1 MSFKWSK
8 LLWKVLQV
16 VAPVLVALGAT
27 VSVPDDFSDFQKNS
41 IFVTIAIVAGIM
53 KAADNLRKNWDR
65 LSGDPHDFRNFRGT
79 PPTAGVILIL
89 IGLLVLPGCASSMTK
104 FIDGT
109 DGSSVTMFDTV
120 PIGMKRDLSAQN
132 GEFEWQGDG
141 SGAWTV
147 GSNLESTDGTEV
159 FEKLLDTIGALAPFL
174 NALAQAQA
182 TGPPPAAPSNEVEW
196 LDTPEPPFPLMSP

>member
-1 MSFKWSK
+1 MFSWKK
-8 LLWKVLQV
+8 LVWKVCLV
-16 VAPVLVALGAT
+16 VAPVLVALGANVT
-27 VSVPDDFSDFQKNS
+27 VPDDFTKYEESMGL
-41 IFVTIAIVAGIM
+41 ITIAIVFGAV
-53 KAADNLRKNWDR
+53 KAIENLRKNWDK
-65 LSGDPHDFRNFRGT
+65 LSDPTDFRNFRGT
-79 PPTAGVILIL
+79 PPTAMAL
-89 IGLLVLPGCASSMTK
+89 LLVGLMALPGCASSMTK

-132 GEFEWQGDG
+132 GEFEWKGDG

-147 GSNLESTDGTEV
+147 GSNLEATDGTEV

-182 TGPPPAAPSNEVEW
+182 TAPPPAPSGEVEW
-196 LDTPEPPFPLMSP
+196 LDTPLRSPTFPLMEP